1 MSAPRSPYPEP
12 HFLHLG
18 RAAGPVQV
26 HVGEQPV
33 PRVGLPGERRVEQV
47 SDPAV
52 RAVAADD
59 EARADAVLASRQVA
73 HPGAD
78 VLRTGGEIKQ
88 LDAGLDAAAQLGDP
102 GPEQRLGAVLGQMQN
117 EPECRSGVGHVD
129 AEQAPATR
137 VQPDAA
143 HAVTL
148 VQKTVGDAHHVQRFQ
163 CARGFAD
170 RPAEPGQARVLV
182 DHWVLPKEA
191 FPPSLWAD
199 LDAYLAMRMKK
210 GSLSIDNLL
219 SEEEIFGNV
228 DIERA
233 SPMRPSTAALV
244 AYRVRQLASA
254 LVLAGHLPADA
265 MIALKVMVGPA
276 TVNAGLKVFVRRA
289 GGIRNS
295 QIRGIASDMKMIAQL
310 WVKSPKADLNKLN
323 LLVTRT
329 RPKHEGLP
337 DSARRSIAAFSD
349 VDNVREFLQL
359 PEAIVA
365 NAERQKTVKRR
376 FLSFLR

>member
-1 MSAPRSPYPEP
+1 ME
-12 HFLHLG
+12 L
-18 RAAGPVQV
+18 
-26 HVGEQPV
+26 
-33 PRVGLPGERRVEQV
+33 
-47 SDPAV
+47 
-52 RAVAADD
+52 
-59 EARADAVLASRQVA
+59 
-73 HPGAD
+73 D
-78 VLRTGGEIKQ
+78 VLGDQGVARQAGG
-88 LDAGLDAAAQLGDP
+88 
-102 GPEQRLGAVLGQMQN
+102 GA
-117 EPECRSGVGHVD
+117 
-129 AEQAPATR
+129 
-137 VQPDAA
+137 
-143 HAVTL
+143 
-148 VQKTVGDAHHVQRFQ
+148 
-163 CARGFAD
+163 
-170 RPAEPGQARVLV
+170 VLV

-295 QIRGIASDMKMIAQL
+295 QIRGIASDMKMIAQF

-359 PEAIVA
+359 
-365 NAERQKTVKRR
+365 RR
-376 FLSFLR
+376 RSWPMPKGRRRSSAAS